1 MSLINLTSPYL
12 LLVRTAGLH
21 RALSVTDLLQ
31 HTPAVLKSLSE
42 QVLLL
47 CDLRKQHSELVADI
61 AQSIVV
67 GALAPLAQLSSNR
80 SSLLGSVLV
89 GVDSMVLRLDQLVE
103 LLGKLGLL
111 GAAQRGKREM
121 RFAGS
126 VARVVATL

>member
-1 MSLINLTSPYL
+1 VSLTGLRCPYL

-21 RALSVTDLLQ
+21 RALGVTDLLQ

-47 CDLRKQHSELVADI
+47 CDLRQQYSKLVADI
-61 AQSIVV
+61 AQSVIV
-67 GALAPLAQLSSNR
+67 GALAPLAQLSGNG
-80 SSLLGSVLV
+80 SSLLGSSLV

-103 LLGKLGLL
+103 LLGQLRLL
-111 GAAQRGKREM
+111 SATQRGKREM

-126 VARVVATL
+126 MA

>member
-1 MSLINLTSPYL
+1 
-12 LLVRTAGLH
+12 VCTAGLH
-21 RALSVTDLLQ
+21 RALRVTDLLQ
-31 HTPAVLKSLSE
+31 HTPTVLKSLSE

-47 CDLRKQHSELVADI
+47 CDLRQQYSKLITDI

-89 GVDSMVLRLDQLVE
+89 GVDSMVLGLDQLVE
-103 LLGKLGLL
+103 LLGQLGLL

-126 VARVVATL
+126 MARVVATL